1 MTLAPA
7 LFAEPAPRAARLAI
21 ALEAEGLVLPE
32 GPICIYRPRAGER
45 FAPLPTDRLHL
56 VQGFRPDH
64 DALTGAGY
72 TVGVA
77 PVAADCALICLPRAK
92 AEGLGLIAEAIRL
105 GARLVLVDGQKTEG
119 VESVLRAV
127 RARVAVG
134 GVVSKAHGKL
144 FWFAPEGETFA
155 DWQMQETTIN
165 DPDLGPFQTV
175 PGLFSSDG
183 VDPASQLLA
192 RALPE
197 SLPAR
202 MADLGAGWGY
212 LSAACLSRAGIEA
225 LHLVEAESRAL
236 DLARRNVTDPRAEFH
251 WADATSFTLPE
262 PVGGVVM
269 NPPFHTGRKAQPAL
283 GLGFIGSAA
292 RMLSGR
298 GQLWL
303 VANRHL
309 PYEAALAEQFSTHSL
324 LADTGTFRVWHA
336 TGPRKRPGKV
346 TRHKG

>member
-7 LFAEPAPRAARLAI
+7 LFAEPAPRAVRLAI
-21 ALEAEGLVLPE
+21 ALDAEGLVLPE
-32 GPICIYRPRAGER
+32 GPICIYRPRAGEG

-77 PVAADCALICLPRAK
+77 PVAADCALVCLPRAK

-105 GARLVLVDGQKTEG
+105 GARLVLVDGQKTDG

-127 RARVAVG
+127 RARVSVG

-155 DWQMQETTIN
+155 DWQMQETTVN
-165 DPDLGPFQTV
+165 DPDLGPFRTV

-236 DLARRNVTDPRAEFH
+236 DLARRNITDPRAEFH

-283 GLGFIGSAA
+283 GLGFIGAAA

-324 LADTGTFRVWHA
+324 LAETGAFRVWHA